1 MDPGSDFIVSYFLS
15 RMYGGYPKVGKYLG
29 SVRCRIC
36 MHRQN
41 LINAPGAL
49 APLCSK
55 RYKQRE
61 SQYGHSV
68 QSTIL
73 TTWLAG
79 RMSVCLSVQHS
90 SQCSEGWWAGG
101 AAGLAGVWHT
111 HTAQI
116 YRQTASYLISTAEGN
131 ATQSWL
137 SLSYL
142 YQQKSANKL
151 TLSKSIIFWWFFFSD
166 LVGCGW
172 RSFN

>member
-1 MDPGSDFIVSYFLS
+1 MDPGSDFIVSYFCS
-15 RMYGGYPKVGKYLG
+15 RMYGGYPEVGKYLG

-79 RMSVCLSVQHS
+79 RMSVCLSVQS
-90 SQCSEGWWAGG
+90 VRVGG
-101 AAGLAGVWHT
+101 QAGLLGWCVTNTRTKHRYTDRQLAILSVLRREMPHRAGSHCPT
-111 HTAQI
+111 YINRNQQI
-116 YRQTASYLISTAEGN
+116 NLH
-131 ATQSWL
+131 L
-137 SLSYL
+137 
-142 YQQKSANKL
+142 ANL
-151 TLSKSIIFWWFFFSD
+151 
-166 LVGCGW
+166 
-172 RSFN
+172 